1 MLYEVITFTDS
12 RFFRSIGVDTYG
24 LMPVLLPR
32 EEFGRIHGVDERIP
46 LSGIAEMIR
55 IVSALIEGWNT

>member
-1 MLYEVITFTDS
+1 M
-12 RFFRSIGVDTYG
+12 DTYG

-46 LSGIAEMIR
+46 LSGIGEMVQI
-55 IVSALIEGWNT
+55 ISALIEGWNTPGDGGG